1 MKRRVLFRYA
11 LGLLALGLAI
21 MALPASLEG
30 PVLVNIGPG
39 HAVAVLDA
47 IGLVPLVLGC
57 ALLYGGLWAQQ
68 RQLARWVSGQP
79 AGGLGGVFASGLGL
93 GLLLAS
99 SFSGFFWWCAI
110 GAVLFASVL
119 VAASVVAARV

>member
-68 RQLARWVSGQP
+68 RQLARWVSGHQR
-79 AGGLGGVFASGLGL
+79 AGSGV
-93 GLLLAS
+93 S
-99 SFSGFFWWCAI
+99 SPPVSAWACCWPPHSRDFSG
-110 GAVLFASVL
+110 GAL
-119 VAASVVAARV
+119 